1 MFSSSIV
8 CCYLHPI
15 TKYGYPP
22 KAENTVNYLQEM
34 HDMGFRSVELEG
46 IRENHLMGVYK
57 NRDIILK
64 KIDELNLNIPYFCI
78 VLPGLS
84 SPIEKERMRNLE
96 LFETGCEIAQFFGT
110 KGVLDNAP
118 LPPYQFPADIPVVR
132 HYGQEALS
140 QAFLPKN
147 LKWDHYW
154 KDLVLTYREAC
165 DIAAKYEQTFQMHP
179 CLGVLSSNTDGF
191 LNFHSAVQ
199 RDNLRF
205 NLDTANQFMQH
216 DNLILSVYRTIEF
229 VDYIHISDNRGTKV
243 EHLVPGDGN
252 IPWDT
257 FFEVLDRCN
266 FKGHLGIDVGGDE
279 SGVKDI
285 DAAFIQTAK
294 WLEKKW
300 KK

>member
-22 KAENTVNYLQEM
+22 KAENTVNYLEEM
-34 HDMGFRSVELEG
+34 HEMGFRSVELEG
-46 IRENHLMGVYK
+46 IREKHLMGVYEDRE
-57 NRDIILK
+57 NILK

-84 SPIEKERMRNLE
+84 SPDEKERIRNLE
-96 LFETGCEIAQFFGT
+96 LFEKGCEIAQFFGT

-118 LPPYQFPADIPVVR
+118 LPPYQFPTDIPVVR
-132 HYGQEALS
+132 HYGKEALS
-140 QAFLPKN
+140 QAFLPEN
-147 LKWDHYW
+147 LNWDHYW
-154 KDLVLTYREAC
+154 NDMVLTYREAC

-179 CLGVLSSNTDGF
+179 CLGVFASNTDGF
-191 LNFHSAVQ
+191 LNLHAAVQ

-216 DNLILSVYRTIEF
+216 DNLVLSVYRTREYL
-229 VDYIHISDNRGTKV
+229 DYIHISDNRGTNV
-243 EHLVPGDGN
+243 EHLVPGNGN

-257 FFEVLDRCN
+257 FFEALDQCS

-279 SGVKDI
+279 SDVDDI
-285 DAAFIQTAK
+285 DKAFIQTAK